1 MRERDRVTSGLAS
14 FFVAVLMLFT
24 ASMARAD
31 MKVPMTAEDHLA
43 LAKQYQEKAA
53 TYRAEAKTHREM
65 AAAYK
70 KDATTTHS
78 GAHGQKD
85 PKLQK
90 AVAHCDAIANAAD
103 KLATENEKAADY
115 HSLRAKELEGK

>member
-1 MRERDRVTSGLAS
+1 MQNRANAFSTIAALMMAALVLAAS
-14 FFVAVLMLFT
+14 T
-24 ASMARAD
+24 AAQAET
-31 MKVPMTAEDHLA
+31 KVPMTVEEHLA

-70 KDATTTHS
+70 KSTLSSHAE
-78 GAHGQKD
+78 AHGQKN
-85 PKLQK
+85 PKIEK
-90 AVAHCDAIANAAD
+90 AVAHCNAIATAAE

-115 HSLRAKELEGK
+115 HNLRAKELQGK